1 MFSVEGKSRKNPLYS
16 LPGDLGVDEPHLELA
31 GHDESDLGQPAG
43 EGEEPDEVPRDVL
56 ALLALGPPAVINKQF
71 SNSYSKLSKTI
82 VTSFSGPVELLLDD
96 VDRHLL
102 HDLLHLAVA
111 GDHSAVLH
119 GLAVYREVNHL
130 R

>member
-71 SNSYSKLSKTI
+71 SFVLISYNFDI
-82 VTSFSGPVELLLDD
+82 LLFT
-96 VDRHLL
+96 
-102 HDLLHLAVA
+102 DLLSCSLTMLTVIC
-111 GDHSAVLH
+111 STISFISL
-119 GLAVYREVNHL
+119 
-130 R
+130 